1 MAYKA
6 RVSKPITKAQARVD
20 GLAAIDPALDLGEI
34 ASVAEGNTRIKA
46 AAKMLSDYNKAL
58 NTADDLLNK
67 LKAQEKDLRTWTSR
81 ALSGV
86 KFKYGAD
93 SSEYETAGGVR
104 QSERKKSVPKAK
116 STKPAA

>member
-67 LKAQEKDLRTWTSR
+67 LNAQEKDLRTWTSR
-81 ALSGV
+81 ALNGV
-86 KFKYGAD
+86 KFKYGND
-93 SSEYETAGGVR
+93 SSEYEMAGGVR
-104 QSERKKSVPKAK
+104 QSERKKRVLKAK
-116 STKPAA
+116 DTKPA

>member
-1 MAYKA
+1 MAFRA
-6 RVSKPITKAQARVD
+6 RESAPIAKAQLRVD
-20 GLAAIDPALDLGEI
+20 GLAAIDPKLDLGETV
-34 ASVAEGNTRIKA
+34 SVAEGNTRIKA

-81 ALSGV
+81 ALNGV

-104 QSERKKSVPKAK
+104 QSERKKPVPKAK
-116 STKPAA
+116 AAKPVA